1 MPCRPRRRSPAQ
13 TKYHRIS
20 APPEYSET
28 AINFSPAFKNAI
40 ATMSSISRDFLLRS
54 RHQGNVTEHKK
65 ALRLLMK
72 KFLDLDLDDECIMA
86 VAEYL
91 KEGFGLDT
99 AEMVLGIRS
108 IAAQAL

>member
-20 APPEYSET
+20 APPEYREPST
-28 AINFSPAFKNAI
+28 NFSPAFKNAI
-40 ATMSSISRDFLLRS
+40 ATMSSISRDFISRS

-91 KEGFGLDT
+91 KEGFALDT
-99 AEMVLGIRS
+99 AEMVHGIQS
-108 IAAQAL
+108 IVA